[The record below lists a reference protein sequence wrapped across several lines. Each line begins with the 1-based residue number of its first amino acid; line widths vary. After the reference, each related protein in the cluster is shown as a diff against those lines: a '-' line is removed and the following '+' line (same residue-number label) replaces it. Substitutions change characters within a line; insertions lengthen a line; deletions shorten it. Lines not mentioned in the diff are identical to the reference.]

1 MTELSERI
9 SDADVALDLSEL
21 TELAR
26 ALHITMPSLRDA
38 KQTAIV
44 VRNIMRN
51 RGVELVRVAS

>member
-26 ALHITMPSLRDA
+26 ALRITMPSLRDA